1 MDKLTAEEIEKI
13 IGDAIDSSAPRDV
26 IIREATK
33 AIIQSLAEITDA
45 VSKERERIIQILVE
59 DSCPKSKS
67 FACFRGGEYN
77 CTKCWEQ
84 ALNQ

>member
-33 AIIQSLAEITDA
+33 AIIQSLAE
-45 VSKERERIIQILVE
+45 KPL
-59 DSCPKSKS
+59 
-67 FACFRGGEYN
+67 
-77 CTKCWEQ
+77 TKRKGNDGKQ
-84 ALNQ
+84 TSR